1 MTKIFIVTGLSGAG
15 KDSII
20 DGLEDKGL
28 NYSQVIT
35 TTSRKLRSNESQG
48 NPYYF
53 VSKEEFETMIKEN
66 ELVEWANVYGNYY
79 GNTKKAIKEALNKE
93 KPVILKV
100 DVQGAE
106 ELKKVFPDS
115 KVIFVTVPSLEI
127 IKKRLEER
135 GEDSPV
141 DIKKRLKEMEEEIKE
156 LDKWDYV
163 VYNKQG
169 KLKKTIKEVKNIIKK
184 EFNKK

>member
-1 MTKIFIVTGLSGAG
+1 MAKIFIVSGLSGAG

-20 DGLEDKGL
+20 DGLEDQGL
-28 NYSQVIT
+28 DYAQVIT
-35 TTSRKLRSNESQG
+35 TTTREPRSNESQK

-53 VSKEEFETMIKEN
+53 VSKKEFEKMITNN

-106 ELKKVFPDS
+106 ELKKVFPES
-115 KVIFVTVPSLEI
+115 KTIFITVPSLETI
-127 IKKRLEER
+127 QKRLEER
-135 GEDSPV
+135 GEDSPA
-141 DIKKRLKEMEEEIKE
+141 DIKKRLREIEKEMKD
-156 LDKWDYV
+156 LDKWDYL

-169 KLKKTIKEVKNIIKK
+169 ELAKAIKEVKNIIKK